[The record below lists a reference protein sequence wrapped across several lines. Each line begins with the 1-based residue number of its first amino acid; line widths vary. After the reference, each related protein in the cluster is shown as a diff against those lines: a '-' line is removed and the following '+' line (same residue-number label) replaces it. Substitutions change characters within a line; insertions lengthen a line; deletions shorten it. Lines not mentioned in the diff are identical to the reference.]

1 MSIRPDQFYD
11 AYVFDLDG
19 TVYLG
24 DALLPNAQRAIA
36 TIRAQGKRT
45 VFLSNNPT
53 HTRQEY
59 ATKLT

>member
-1 MSIRPDQFYD
+1 M
-11 AYVFDLDG
+11 
-19 TVYLG
+19 
-24 DALLPNAQRAIA
+24 LPNAHRAIT

-59 ATKLT
+59 AAKLLNLAYRPAPAISSTRRW